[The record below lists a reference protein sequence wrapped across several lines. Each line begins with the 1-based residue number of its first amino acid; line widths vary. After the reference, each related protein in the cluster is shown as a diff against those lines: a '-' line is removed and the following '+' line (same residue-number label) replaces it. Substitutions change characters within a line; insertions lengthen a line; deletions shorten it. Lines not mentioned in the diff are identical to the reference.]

1 MNAQP
6 TSDRKFP
13 LAAILVAVVVV
24 FALGLRARDAWVARK
39 PVLAELTLRDK
50 TFIVEIADT
59 DAKKERGLGK
69 RDALAAD
76 HGMYFPFPSANRWI
90 FWMKDMRF
98 PIDIIWIQNGVV
110 VDIDASVPVP
120 TSEELET
127 YSPSEPA
134 DAILELN
141 AGVAAQIGIRA
152 GDVVELRPVQ
162 SPSVSRP

>member
-6 TSDRKFP
+6 TNDRKFP
-13 LAAILVAVVVV
+13 LAAILVGLVVV

-59 DAKKERGLGK
+59 PAKKERGLGK

-98 PIDIIWIQNGVV
+98 PIDILWIKDGVV

-120 TSEELET
+120 VGEELET
-127 YSPSEPA
+127 YSPVDPA
-134 DAILELN
+134 DAVLELN
-141 AGVAAQIGIRA
+141 AGVAEELGVMIGDAISF
-152 GDVVELRPVQ
+152 Q
-162 SPSVSRP
+162 